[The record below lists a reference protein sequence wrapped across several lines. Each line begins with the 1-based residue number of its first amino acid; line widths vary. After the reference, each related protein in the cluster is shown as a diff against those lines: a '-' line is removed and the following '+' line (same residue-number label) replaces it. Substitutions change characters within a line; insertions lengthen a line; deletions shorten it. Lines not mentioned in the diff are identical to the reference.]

1 MSYNKRPEE
10 HTMTYP
16 TATTASTATAAPD
29 WKRIALWAVLV
40 ISAVGNVIFSVAIDP
55 FIAAGFGVVTLSC
68 GVALVRGHY
77 RNRRR
82 QG

>member
-1 MSYNKRPEE
+1 
-10 HTMTYP
+10 MTYP
-16 TATTASTATAAPD
+16 AATAAPD

-40 ISAVGNVIFSVAIDP
+40 VSAAGNIIVSAMAINA
-55 FIAAGFGVVTLSC
+55 FIASGLGLLTLSC
-68 GVALVRGHY
+68 GVVLVRGHY

>member
-1 MSYNKRPEE
+1 
-10 HTMTYP
+10 MTYP
-16 TATTASTATAAPD
+16 NATAAPD

-40 ISAVGNVIFSVAIDP
+40 VSAVCNIVVSAMAINM
-55 FIAAGFGVVTLSC
+55 FIASGFGLVTFSC